1 MLILKDYIKYIENNL
16 IDSDDSM
23 YLAVDSLI
31 GINNITIDSNNV
43 DLRKAN
49 LKPCRYSKIYMDKD
63 LIEDKLYKLVDQ
75 FNEIKINDR
84 GFNSTFYIYFYSIF
98 RFRLLR
104 TVLEHLCQN
113 NDISNSLEF
122 LGWRVLK

>member
-98 RFRLLR
+98 RFRCI
-104 TVLEHLCQN
+104 E
-113 NDISNSLEF
+113 NSF
-122 LGWRVLK
+122 GAFMSK